1 MDDAERLFAW
11 RNDPD
16 SRANSRNED
25 EIRWSDHLQWLRR
38 VLAGDSVLLYV
49 AEESGV
55 ALGTCRVDADG
66 ELSWTVAPE
75 HRGKGHGKEMVR
87 LVAEAANCPLM
98 AEIKSSN
105 LASLRIV
112 GELGFEKVADG
123 EMTRWIRKAPQTK

>member
-1 MDDAERLFAW
+1 MEDAERLFAW

-25 EIRWSDHLQWLRR
+25 DILWSDHLQWLSR
-38 VLAGDSVLLYV
+38 VFASESVLLYV
-49 AEESGV
+49 AEENGIP
-55 ALGTCRVDADG
+55 LGTCRVDADG

-87 LVAEAANCPLM
+87 LLAEAANRHLV

-112 GELGFEKVADG
+112 QELGFEKVADG
-123 EMTRWIRKAPQTK
+123 EITRWTRNAPGSG